1 MAGELLSELSGYDVC
16 IISDGKPGHLNQSI
30 GLVEALQRQNVNL
43 TYQVVEP
50 FTPLALFGFL
60 IRSLWRRPITGSR
73 LVIAAGHR
81 THLTLLVYGWVW
93 RAKTVLLMKPSLP
106 IGLFDLSIIPQ
117 HDQPPARSEVIETLG
132 VLNRMQPGEKRV
144 NHALVL
150 LGGPSKH
157 FEWDNDTVNSQLRV
171 WLENNNDKMW
181 TITTSRRTPKSW
193 MSSFQ
198 SEIRSLPETLKVVSH
213 EDTDSDWLK
222 EELQRTAVCVVSEDS
237 VSMIYEA
244 LSAGC
249 GVGLIQ
255 LQPLGDSRVVA
266 GVKKLKEM
274 GQVKTLDASPTLS
287 ESSCRLKEADRC
299 AQIIM
304 EKGWL

>member
-1 MAGELLSELSGYDVC
+1 MSELSGYDLC
-16 IISDGKPGHLNQSI
+16 IVSDGKPGHLNQSM
-30 GLVEALQRQNVNL
+30 GLVEALQRKNANL
-43 TYQVVEP
+43 AYQVVETS
-50 FTPLALFGFL
+50 TPLALLGFL
-60 IRSLWRRPITGSR
+60 IRCLWKKPIAGPR

-81 THLTLLVYGWVW
+81 THLTLLVYGWAW

-106 IGLFDLSIIPQ
+106 VGLFDLSIIPQ
-117 HDQPPARSEVIETLG
+117 HDQPPARSDVIETLG

-144 NHALVL
+144 NQALVL

-157 FEWDNDTVNSQLRV
+157 FEWDSDIVNSQLRV
-171 WLENNNDKMW
+171 WLEKNNDKVW
-181 TITTSRRTPKSW
+181 TIATSRRTPKSW
-193 MSSFQ
+193 LSSFQ
-198 SEIRSLPETLKVVSH
+198 SELKLLPETLKVVPH

-222 EELQRTAVCVVSEDS
+222 EELQRTAACVVSEDS

-255 LQPLGDSRVVA
+255 LKPLGDSRVVE
-266 GVKKLKEM
+266 GVNKLKVA
-274 GQVKTLDASPTLS
+274 GQVKTLDACPTLS
-287 ESSCRLKEADRC
+287 ESSYTLREADRC
-299 AQIIM
+299 AQKIM